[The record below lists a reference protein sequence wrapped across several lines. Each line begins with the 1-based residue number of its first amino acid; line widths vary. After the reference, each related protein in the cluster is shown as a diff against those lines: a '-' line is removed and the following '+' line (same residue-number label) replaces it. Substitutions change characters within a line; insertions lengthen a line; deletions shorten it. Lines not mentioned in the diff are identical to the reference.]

1 MDKVY
6 IGKIVATHGI
16 KGELRILSDFE
27 FKDKV
32 FGIGKKLII
41 DDSEYTIK
49 SYRIH
54 KNYDMVTLNDYK
66 DINEVLFLLKKEV
79 YFDKDKV
86 FKINNK
92 LIIDDNEYI
101 IKSYRVH
108 KNYDMVTLD
117 DYNDINEVL
126 FLLKKKVY
134 YNKEDLSLN
143 DNEILDEDL
152 IKYKVIT
159 KDGKYGTIKEIFMAS
174 PENKILRLELDKEV
188 LVPFNSPMIINI
200 DKEKEEI
207 TIDIID
213 GM

>member
-1 MDKVY
+1 MNKVY
-6 IGKIVATHGI
+6 IGTIVNTHGI
-16 KGELRILSDFE
+16 KGELRILSDFP
-27 FKDKV
+27 
-32 FGIGKKLII
+32 
-41 DDSEYTIK
+41 Y
-49 SYRIH
+49 
-54 KNYDMVTLNDYK
+54 
-66 DINEVLFLLKKEV
+66 
-79 YFDKDKV
+79 KDKV

-134 YNKEDLSLN
+134 FNKEDLSLN